1 MPPPN
6 VTLFLEGMILLFFEE
21 GDFINGTAQSC
32 QVGILRDAPG
42 HMYEIKVRKR
52 GTGATEIAVEK
63 VYEEED
69 LRFTLAL
76 EVGNPPDTP
85 IKFHEWDGPENFD
98 RLKSNRSAKSFRWVL
113 DLEREI
119 YSKRDTGI
127 GANRKQ
133 FRSIL
138 HVNAGTFFT
147 TVPDAETGGLS
158 GISLNDLLICDEQG
172 NPKKFVGRVATRV
185 GVEIKLDAGDTATF
199 FNGNEV
205 LFAATPKDHY
215 VVTVNRIRPTGV
227 VDATHRAMDAAHA
240 ASHHSRD
247 ANNFYNAIGHELDSA
262 EKVFFVSTSPE
273 ERPPAGPEAA
283 CLVGVMGVSEI

>member
-1 MPPPN
+1 MPAPN

-21 GDFINGTAQSC
+21 GDFINGQADSC

-42 HMYEIKVRKR
+42 HIYEIKVKKL
-52 GTGATEIAVEK
+52 GTATALPVDK

-69 LRFTLAL
+69 LRFTLKL
-76 EVGNPPDTP
+76 EVGNPPDPP
-85 IKFHEWDGPENFD
+85 IKFDDWGRTEDFD
-98 RLKSNRSAKSFRWVL
+98 RLKNNRSAKSFRWVL
-113 DLEREI
+113 DVEREI
-119 YSKRDTGI
+119 YSKRDRGI

-158 GISLNDLLICDEQG
+158 GLSLNDLLICDEHG

-185 GVEIKLDAGDTATF
+185 GVSINLDPGDTATF
-199 FNGNEV
+199 LNGNEV
-205 LFAATPKDHY
+205 LFAATPEDHY
-215 VVTVNRIRPTGV
+215 VVTVNRTRPAGV
-227 VDATHRAMDAAHA
+227 VDATHREMDAAHA

-247 ANNFYNAIGHELDSA
+247 ANNFYNAIGHELDPA

-283 CLVGVMGVSEI
+283 CLVGLMGISEI